1 MPFPIP
7 TVDEVLVAGSLA
19 GVPVTPEQ
27 AHAVIATVE
36 HFESPESPCLGL
48 NSWHVASAN
57 ESMLYGPPLAGDSA
71 LVEVHFQYLH
81 DDLEVSRPGL
91 EVTVFNRDGSVHN
104 SQDFG

>member
-1 MPFPIP
+1 MAFPIP

-19 GVPVTPEQ
+19 GVPVTSEQ

-36 HFESPESPCLGL
+36 HFESPECPCLGL
-48 NSWHVASAN
+48 NSWHIASAS
-57 ESMLYGPPLAGDSA
+57 ESMLYGAPPTADA
-71 LVEVHFQYLH
+71 AFVEVHFQYLP

-91 EVTVFNRDGSVHN
+91 EVTLFNPDGSVRN

>member
-1 MPFPIP
+1 MAFPIP

-19 GVPVTPEQ
+19 GVPVTPAQ
-27 AHAVIATVE
+27 AQAVVATVE

-48 NSWHVASAN
+48 NSWHIASAT
-57 ESMLYGPPLAGDSA
+57 ESMLYGPPLAGDAA

-81 DDLEVSRPGL
+81 DELEVSRPGL
-91 EVTVFNRDGSVHN
+91 EVTLFNPDGSVRN